1 MGQPLNV
8 KPLAFGAGGAR
19 VALVT
24 PEEPRS
30 EPFLPRPITTT
41 SAAQQIAEQIRT
53 GILRG
58 QLPPGHRLPS
68 ESDLAAEYEVS
79 RGTIRETMK
88 LLSATQLVEA
98 TRGAGGGTFV
108 RLPEPDSA
116 AAAMSD
122 TLSLWFNAGSTSLA
136 EVNAAREWIERG
148 CVKMAVRNAQDDDL
162 AAIREAV
169 EAMEAP
175 GIAMDDMLALDIDF
189 HVAISRAAHNA
200 VLELAMNAVHLVRPY
215 SNTMLVPLLRIATI
229 AEQHRAIYEAIS
241 ARDEPAAERA
251 FEVHMAHLADVLERA
266 LADERAEDV
275 SLATLTSEAHPEVER
290 IRSRVM
296 SRRRPAPG

>member
-1 MGQPLNV
+1 MP
-8 KPLAFGAGGAR
+8 PDD
-19 VALVT
+19 
-24 PEEPRS
+24 PPS

-41 SAAQQIAEQIRT
+41 SAAQQIAEQIRA

-68 ESDLAAEYEVS
+68 ESDLAAEYAVS

-122 TLSLWFNAGSTSLA
+122 TLSLWFNAGSTSLG

-148 CVKMAVRNAQDDDL
+148 CLKMAVRNAQDDDL
-162 AAIREAV
+162 AAIRDAV

-175 GIAMDDMLALDIDF
+175 GIGMDDMLALDIDF

-241 ARDEPAAERA
+241 AHDEAAAERA
-251 FEVHMAHLADVLERA
+251 FEAHMAHLGDVLEQA
-266 LADERAEDV
+266 LADQRAEDV
-275 SLATLTSEAHPEVER
+275 SLGTLTSEAHPEVER
-290 IRSRVM
+290 IRSRVV
-296 SRRRPAPG
+296 SRSRPAPR

>member
-1 MGQPLNV
+1 VP
-8 KPLAFGAGGAR
+8 PDD
-19 VALVT
+19 
-24 PEEPRS
+24 PPS

-41 SAAQQIAEQIRT
+41 SAAQQIAEQIRA

-68 ESDLAAEYEVS
+68 ESDLAAEYAVS

-122 TLSLWFNAGSTSLA
+122 TLSLWFNAGSTSLG

-148 CVKMAVRNAQDDDL
+148 CLKMAVRNAQDDDL
-162 AAIREAV
+162 AAIRDAV

-175 GIAMDDMLALDIDF
+175 GIGMDDMLALDIDF

-241 ARDEPAAERA
+241 ARDEAAAERA
-251 FEVHMAHLADVLERA
+251 FEAHMAHLGDVLEQA
-266 LADERAEDV
+266 LADQRAEDV
-275 SLATLTSEAHPEVER
+275 SLGTLTSEAHPEVER
-290 IRSRVM
+290 IRSRVV
-296 SRRRPAPG
+296 SRSRPAPR

>member
-1 MGQPLNV
+1 MSSLWRS
-8 KPLAFGAGGAR
+8 AGA
-19 VALVT
+19 ALESRSVP
-24 PEEPRS
+24 PEDPPS

-41 SAAQQIAEQIRT
+41 SAAQQIAEQIRAA
-53 GILRG
+53 ILRG

-68 ESDLAAEYEVS
+68 ESDLAAEYAVS

-122 TLSLWFNAGSTSLA
+122 TLSLWFNAGSTSLG

-148 CVKMAVRNAQDDDL
+148 CLKMAVRNAQDDDL
-162 AAIREAV
+162 AAIRDAV

-175 GIAMDDMLALDIDF
+175 GIGMDDMLALDIDF

-251 FEVHMAHLADVLERA
+251 FEAHMAHLGDVLEQA
-266 LADERAEDV
+266 LADQRAEDV
-275 SLATLTSEAHPEVER
+275 SLGTLTSEAHPEVER

-296 SRRRPAPG
+296 SRRKPAPR

>member
-1 MGQPLNV
+1 MP
-8 KPLAFGAGGAR
+8 PDD
-19 VALVT
+19 
-24 PEEPRS
+24 PPS

-41 SAAQQIAEQIRT
+41 SAAQQIAEQIRA

-68 ESDLAAEYEVS
+68 ESDLAAEYAVS

-122 TLSLWFNAGSTSLA
+122 TLSLWFNAGSTSLG

-148 CVKMAVRNAQDDDL
+148 CLKMAVRNAQDDDL
-162 AAIREAV
+162 AAIRDAV

-175 GIAMDDMLALDIDF
+175 DIGMDDMLALDIDF

-241 ARDEPAAERA
+241 ARDEAAAERA
-251 FEVHMAHLADVLERA
+251 FEAHMAHLGDVLEQA
-266 LADERAEDV
+266 LADQRAEDV
-275 SLATLTSEAHPEVER
+275 SLGTLTSEAHPEVER
-290 IRSRVM
+290 IRSRVV
-296 SRRRPAPG
+296 SRSRPAPR